1 MHGTSAVSIILV
13 MFMAEMG
20 FHLVHIPFLDAAA
33 KYSVLFG
40 DSLPPTLISQR
51 ARSIAVSTNS
61 CVGIQP
67 RIGSVERWESIRQK
81 ALLWRGLEVFIN
93 VYIGSLARMHDSCM

>member
-1 MHGTSAVSIILV
+1 MHGTSNSAVSIILV
-13 MFMAEMG
+13 TIYMFMAEMG

-40 DSLPPTLISQR
+40 DSLPPTLISQW

-61 CVGIQP
+61 CV
-67 RIGSVERWESIRQK
+67 IGGKLTTELVAQK
-81 ALLWRGLEVFIN
+81 
-93 VYIGSLARMHDSCM
+93 SLYKIPA

>member
-33 KYSVLFG
+33 KYSVLFS

-67 RIGSVERWESIRQK
+67 RIGSIERWESIRQK
-81 ALLWRGLEVFIN
+81 ALLWRGLEVFMN
-93 VYIGSLARMHDSCM
+93 VYIGSLARSYA

>member
-1 MHGTSAVSIILV
+1 MYGTSAVSIILV

-20 FHLVHIPFLDAAA
+20 FHLVHVYVPFLDAAA

-40 DSLPPTLISQR
+40 DSLPPNLISQR

-61 CVGIQP
+61 CVIGIQP
-67 RIGSVERWESIRQK
+67 QVGEYQAKGSPLERS
-81 ALLWRGLEVFIN
+81 
-93 VYIGSLARMHDSCM
+93 

>member
-1 MHGTSAVSIILV
+1 MHGISAVSIILV
-13 MFMAEMG
+13 MFMAEMD

-51 ARSIAVSTNS
+51 ARIAVSTNS
-61 CVGIQP
+61 CV
-67 RIGSVERWESIRQK
+67 IGGDLPK
-81 ALLWRGLEVFIN
+81 LTT
-93 VYIGSLARMHDSCM
+93 

>member
-40 DSLPPTLISQR
+40 DSLPISQR

-61 CVGIQP
+61 CVIGIQP
-67 RIGSVERWESIRQK
+67 QIGSMGKAKGSPLERS
-81 ALLWRGLEVFIN
+81 
-93 VYIGSLARMHDSCM
+93 